1 MKNFESLF
9 EEYRAKVNKTHLDEL
24 EMAAAKSRLT
34 IHEDERWKSLENLIV
49 YSTRIEKKSYKLDEI
64 EKIVFGDDLPSD
76 EVLLEIVRGIITG
89 EVKVGGSENG

>member
-1 MKNFESLF
+1 MKNFESLLG
-9 EEYRAKVNKTHLDEL
+9 EYQAKVNKTHVDEL
-24 EMAAAKSRLT
+24 NIAAAKSRLS
-34 IHEDERWKSLENLIV
+34 IHEDERWESLQNLIT
-49 YSTRIEKKSYKLDEI
+49 YSTKIERKSYKLDEI